1 MSLTILRWQG
11 GMCGD
16 TVLKLILLSNPHFH
30 CQNQYAD
37 STDTISSRPNISY
50 ARSFEY
56 DQIGKMSMQN
66 YLDVNLTLLK
76 EQLALLAQ
84 SSAVNGEY
92 WILKSHVYNE
102 QFDYRTIDITGHV
115 NTIPFVVNSNLVK
128 KSRVVDKMYE
138 YHPLMPKIK
147 DPDVLNKF
155 HMFNMAKN
163 LLNFKNV
170 SDEQLH
176 LEDILGGW
184 SRLTDSL
191 RRLGFALDQK
201 YKLLYQSWLEA
212 NQAFMPSQYYKQLVT
227 DQNFDYNSQNLS
239 IYERYCLLALSGNNF
254 KVLI

>member
-66 YLDVNLTLLK
+66 YLDVNLPLLK
-76 EQLALLAQ
+76 EQLSLLAQ
-84 SSAVNGEY
+84 SSLVNGEH
-92 WILKSHVYNE
+92 WILKSHVYAE
-102 QFDYRTIDITGHV
+102 QFDHRTIDIIGNV

-128 KSRVVDKMYE
+128 KSRVFDNTYQ

-155 HMFNMAKN
+155 HMFNIAKN

-170 SDEQLH
+170 SNDQLH

-184 SRLTDSL
+184 DQLTDSL
-191 RRLGFALDQK
+191 LRLGFELDKK

-212 NQAFMPSQYYKQLVT
+212 NQAFMPSHYYKQLAT
-227 DQNFDYNSQNLS
+227 DQNFDYDSQILS
-239 IYERYCLLALSGNNF
+239 ISERYCLLALSGNNF
-254 KVLI
+254 KVLV